1 MRVSLQWLKE
11 LLICNPEA
19 LEAQPLAERL
29 SLAGFEVE
37 AIEDLAARAAGV
49 VVGHVE
55 AREAHPGS
63 DRLSVCQVRT
73 DAAAAPLQ
81 IVCGAPNVRAGIHVP
96 VALVGSHLP
105 AVNLTIKPAQIR
117 GVESSGMICSE
128 QELGLAE
135 SSAGIVVLEDL
146 LEVVPPVGTPV
157 GPLLGL
163 DDQVL
168 ELAITAN
175 RPDGLSMEGM
185 AREVAAL
192 CGGKPAFPPVPAS
205 PPAQPLTVARPDRCL
220 MVEGGIFSMTA
231 LEEVQV
237 GPSPPWLQRRLER
250 AGLRPIN
257 NVVDITNLVMMET
270 GQPLHAF
277 DREALVGG
285 SGGSADPSSLGL
297 RPAHPGEHF
306 VSLDGEERFLEGEA
320 LVVTYGN
327 RPIALAGVMGG
338 AETAVKSHTRAIW
351 LEAAVF
357 PSQRVRRSARSVGL
371 RTEASARFEKG
382 LPLESTLHAADR
394 AVALLQDL
402 AGAKAVGRWV
412 LQRESPPRPPVPLER
427 DHLHNLLG
435 PVIEDNEPVDLDDA
449 TVERT
454 LEALG
459 CRLEPQEEGW
469 LVEVPPSRALD
480 LTREVDLIEEV
491 ARLVGYDRFASHL
504 PDPLLPGGL
513 APAQQVERRLRRTLC
528 DAGLQETIAPSLVG
542 MAPGRLPLANPLLS
556 DFGHLRDN
564 LHEELLQAARRN
576 LQASQ
581 EGFWAFEIGR
591 VFLRSGDDERADTE
605 VELVV
610 GVLCGERRSERWSSS
625 GKPRPLTYWEA
636 RGVLQQ
642 ALSCFGLPLE
652 DRPPQNQAPRH
663 GNGDEATLLHPGR
676 KVDLVL
682 EGKPFGWFG
691 QLHPARAAALDLPDS
706 THLFQLAM
714 APLRQAATR
723 PGRWTPQFQPFPT
736 VPASERDLALV
747 VPNATSAS
755 ALMATIR
762 KAGRP
767 LLEQVELVDRYEGH
781 PIADGHCSQAFRLR
795 YRDPQRTLTDAEV
808 EATHQKVRDALQRQ
822 FAAQLRS

>member
-11 LLICNPEA
+11 LTICDPEA
-19 LEAQPLAERL
+19 LEALPLAERL

-37 AIEDLAARAAGV
+37 AIEDLAALAAGV

-135 SSAGIVVLEDL
+135 SSAGIVILEDL
-146 LEVVPPVGTPV
+146 LQAIPPVGTPV
-157 GPLLGL
+157 GTLLGL

-192 CGGKPAFPPVPAS
+192 CDGATAFPPVPAS
-205 PPAQPLTVARPDRCL
+205 PPAQPLTVAVADQSL
-220 MVEGGIFSMTA
+220 MEEGGIFSMTA

-237 GPSPPWLQRRLER
+237 GPSPPWLLRRLER

-257 NVVDITNLVMMET
+257 NVVDITNLVMLET

-285 SGGSADPSSLGL
+285 NGGTADPASLGL
-297 RPAHPGEHF
+297 RQAHSGESF
-306 VSLDGEERFLEGEA
+306 VSLDGEERSLESEA
-320 LVVTYGN
+320 LVVTYGD

-338 AETAVKSHTRAIW
+338 ADTAVKNSTRAIW

-382 LPLESTLHAADR
+382 LPLESTLRASDR

-402 AGAKAVGRWV
+402 AGARAVGRWV
-412 LQRESPPRPPVPLER
+412 LQQEIPPRPPVPLVR

-459 CRLEPQEEGW
+459 CRLERQEEGW

-513 APAQQVERRLRRTLC
+513 EPAQQVERRLRRVLC

-542 MAPGRLPLANPLLS
+542 MAPGRIPLANPLLS

-591 VFLRSGDDERADTE
+591 VFLSSGADEADVE

-625 GKPRPLTYWEA
+625 GKPRPLSYWEA

-642 ALSCFGLPLE
+642 ALSGFGLPLE
-652 DRPPQNQAPRH
+652 DRPPQTPTSLH
-663 GNGDEATLLHPGR
+663 GNASEAALLHPGR
-676 KVDLVL
+676 RADLVL

-747 VPNATSAS
+747 VPNETSAS
-755 ALMATIR
+755 ALMTTIR

-781 PIADGHCSQAFRLR
+781 PIAEGHCSQAFRIR
-795 YRDPQRTLTDAEV
+795 YRDAQRTLTDAEV

-822 FAAQLRS
+822 FKAQLRS